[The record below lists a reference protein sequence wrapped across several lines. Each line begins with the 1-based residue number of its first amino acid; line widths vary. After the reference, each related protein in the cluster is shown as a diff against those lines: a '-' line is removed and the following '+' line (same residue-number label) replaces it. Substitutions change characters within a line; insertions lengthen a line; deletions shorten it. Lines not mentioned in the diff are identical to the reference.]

1 MKEKMILFFGSCLF
15 LFGFSAVGTVVF
27 QHLGEMPLLQESS
40 SAELA
45 EQENQ
50 KAAQQNQEWT
60 DVDATAQ
67 NQQTQKEAMISA
79 QEEQAEQENI
89 EECLVGIL
97 ANQITVDAPV
107 EAIKA
112 QAVIARTEYLYA
124 KQQEQPYPQG
134 KTREELQSVWSKR
147 LYTHNYEL
155 LAGALADT
163 KGEVLTVDQE
173 VINAAYHAVSNGRT
187 RTMAESSDQAGFA
200 YLSSVSCQN
209 DSESSD
215 FLHVTYYSAQEI
227 VDKLLEKRP
236 DCGLQTE
243 QVFDQLQVTE
253 RDSAD
258 YVTKVQVGNETVSGD
273 TFREWLSLDSDCF
286 YFSQKEKKLRII
298 TKGLGHGFGLS
309 QYTAAQMASDGK
321 TYQSILQYFFRDV
334 TITKVKET
342 EYGIKTAE

>member
-1 MKEKMILFFGSCLF
+1 
-15 LFGFSAVGTVVF
+15 
-27 QHLGEMPLLQESS
+27 
-40 SAELA
+40 
-45 EQENQ
+45 
-50 KAAQQNQEWT
+50 
-60 DVDATAQ
+60 
-67 NQQTQKEAMISA
+67 
-79 QEEQAEQENI
+79 
-89 EECLVGIL
+89 
-97 ANQITVDAPV
+97 
-107 EAIKA
+107 
-112 QAVIARTEYLYA
+112 
-124 KQQEQPYPQG
+124 
-134 KTREELQSVWSKR
+134 
-147 LYTHNYEL
+147 
-155 LAGALADT
+155 
-163 KGEVLTVDQE
+163 
-173 VINAAYHAVSNGRT
+173 
-187 RTMAESSDQAGFA
+187 MAESSDQAGFA